1 MTTPSFTKGSV
12 LAQALA
18 EAQIECEVLWP
29 NDAEYAA
36 RVQSYWSQQARLQPA
51 CIVRPRSA
59 SEVSTVVKTLANKKV
74 QFAVR
79 SGGHTP
85 HAGANNIDGGVTI
98 DLSLLN
104 WTRFDAASETVDL
117 GPGGRWRD
125 VYSELDKHGRIV
137 AGGRNGTVG
146 VGGLILGG
154 GISFSTGRRGFT
166 CDDVISFE
174 VVLADGRI
182 VTATADEYS
191 DLFFALKGGS
201 NNFGIVTNYKMHALK
216 SDGIFGGLK
225 IYPKQVTPQAT
236 EALVRFTASVESDPD
251 SHMLWFHTYT
261 GEFDAASGRMNT
273 TPDFKDIV
281 VVVAIAQLAGIA
293 DAPAY
298 HGFKELPAIMDT
310 CKQTTVLGGVSEYD
324 VSPGDHQS
332 TFYTAT
338 FANDARIVAKAT
350 ELHERLVHDLKAL
363 IPDGDFTTQC
373 LLQPLP
379 KAYGQTSARNG
390 GNVMG
395 VQNQRVDGLLFVAIV
410 LLKTPAQQAFA
421 YPRIR
426 AWVAELKAYAATI
439 ENGNLDW
446 VYLNYADGSQDPL
459 RSYGVENVRRMKL
472 AAAKYDPDQVFQKLC
487 VGGFKISHV
496 ADEKI
501 QPRL

>member
-1 MTTPSFTKGSV
+1 MTTPSSTQGSV

-18 EAQIECEVLWP
+18 EARIECQVLWP
-29 NDAEYAA
+29 DSAEYTA
-36 RVQSYWSQQARLQPA
+36 REQSYWSQQARLQPA

-59 SEVSTVVKTLANKKV
+59 SEVSTIVKTLADKQA

-85 HAGANNIDGGVTI
+85 HAGANNISGGVTI
-98 DLSLLN
+98 DLSLLS
-104 WTRFDAASETVDL
+104 WTRFDAASETVDI

-125 VYSELDKHGRIV
+125 VYGELDKHGRIV

-166 CDDVISFE
+166 CDDVVSFE

-182 VTATADEYS
+182 VTATVEEYS
-191 DLFFALKGGS
+191 DLFYALKGGS

-236 EALVRFTASVESDPD
+236 EAL
-251 SHMLWFHTYT
+251 
-261 GEFDAASGRMNT
+261 
-273 TPDFKDIV
+273 PDFKDIV
-281 VVVAIAQLAGIA
+281 VVIAIAQLAGIA

-298 HGFKELPAIMDT
+298 HGFKDLPAIMDT

-350 ELHERLVHDLKAL
+350 ELHERLVADLKTL

-426 AWVAELKAYAATI
+426 AWVEELKAYAATI

-459 RSYGVENVRRMKL
+459 RSYGVENVRKMKL
-472 AAAKYDPDQVFQKLC
+472 AAAKYDPHQVFQKLC

-496 ADEKI
+496 ADEKLRT
-501 QPRL
+501 RL